1 MCSIALWQRRVS
13 FRYSKQ
19 FCVSPIPK
27 WIISFRENVN
37 HQVPLRKRWRKTHF
51 QLQPERSSRDST
63 ARNLPK
69 HAKFSMNWEMK
80 ILESQNCECI
90 FFASWFESAY
100 FLDHSHSFRK
110 PYLKFNSTRIIV
122 VPVRKVLIFS
132 HSLTENRNLIY
143 NKQ

>member
-1 MCSIALWQRRVS
+1 MCSIPQWRCRVA
-13 FRYSKQ
+13 FHYSKQ

-27 WIISFRENVN
+27 WIIYFQENVN

-51 QLQPERSSRDST
+51 QLQPERSSRDRT

-69 HAKFSMNWEMK
+69 HAKFSMNREMK
-80 ILESQNCECI
+80 ILESQICECI
-90 FFASWFESAY
+90 FFASWFESVY
-100 FLDHSHSFRK
+100 FLDHSHSCRK

-122 VPVRKVLIFS
+122 VPVSKMLIFS
-132 HSLTENRNLIY
+132 HSLTESRNLIY